1 MKNEIKQVWR
11 MGVRDKKDYNKWQW
25 SREYGSFEELMQ
37 KSMPYLKSHV
47 GVVTRIITRNVYIPI
62 TGA

>member
-1 MKNEIKQVWR
+1 

-25 SREYGSFEELMQ
+25 SREYNSFEELMQ
-37 KSMPYLKSHV
+37 HSMPYLKTHV

>member
-25 SREYGSFEELMQ
+25 SREYNSFEELMLH
-37 KSMPYLKSHV
+37 STPYLKAHV
-47 GVVTRIITRNVYIPI
+47 GAVTRIITRNVFIPI
-62 TGA
+62 TEA